1 MALQGESLKKKI
13 NIVDWFLL
21 CVVREPRVMGS
32 EEGPAYLLLAGRCVA
47 ESRFLWLSV
56 NMWEGSKVRLASVD
70 ITAYIGSP
78 TWVSSGLAV

>member
-1 MALQGESLKKKI
+1 M
-13 NIVDWFLL
+13 
-21 CVVREPRVMGS
+21 
-32 EEGPAYLLLAGRCVA
+32 LLAGRCVA